1 MEIQRDA
8 PIFLALVVED
18 LERSVRFYRDLL
30 GMEEIK
36 RVVVSDEKAV
46 RGGFSAKGFR
56 FRTFRTGPLA
66 LKLVEVKGTPQP
78 TQGLVDSH
86 RGVRYI
92 AFTVDDIDAVHKR
105 LSDAGVAFSSDILP
119 PEPDQG
125 VGRLVFFH
133 DPDGNLLELYGD

>member
-1 MEIQRDA
+1 MKLQQDA
-8 PIFLALVVED
+8 PMFLALVVED
-18 LERSVRFYRDLL
+18 LDRSVRFYRDTL

-36 RVVVSDEKAV
+36 RIAVSDEKAT
-46 RGGFSAKGFR
+46 RGGFSTRGFR
-56 FRTFRTGPLA
+56 FRTFRSGPLA
-66 LKLVEVKGTPQP
+66 LKLVEVKGNPAP

-92 AFTVDDIDAVHKR
+92 AVAVEDIDATHRHLVE
-105 LSDAGVAFSSDILP
+105 AGVVFASDILP

>member
-1 MEIQRDA
+1 MKLQQDT

-18 LERSVRFYRDLL
+18 LDRSVRFYRDVL

-36 RVVVSDEKAV
+36 RVVVSDEKAA
-46 RGGFSAKGFR
+46 RGAFSAKGFR

-66 LKLVEVKGTPQP
+66 LKLVEVEGAPAP
-78 TQGLVDSH
+78 TRGLVDSH
-86 RGVRYI
+86 RGMRYI
-92 AFTVDDIDAVHKR
+92 AFTVEDIDAVHSQ
-105 LSDAGVAFSSDILP
+105 LSEAGVAFSSEILP

-125 VGRLVFFH
+125 VGRLVFFQ

>member
-1 MEIQRDA
+1 MKLQQDA

-30 GMEEIK
+30 AMEEIK
-36 RVVVSDEKAV
+36 RVVVSD
-46 RGGFSAKGFR
+46 AKGFR

-66 LKLVEVKGTPQP
+66 LKLVEVKGTPAP

-92 AFTVDDIDAVHKR
+92 AFTVDDIDAVHRR
-105 LSDAGVAFSSDILP
+105 LSDAGVEFSSDILP

-125 VGRLVFFH
+125 IGRLVFFH